1 MNAGWLWDA
10 AILTRF
16 HLDPRARTPS
26 TLLPRRQHPCP
37 ASHHVRRAGRRMDGR
52 VDEAPQLQENT
63 MRELAFGFFAV
74 VVIAGIVYFAHPWH

>member
-16 HLDPRARTPS
+16 HLDPRARTPIP
-26 TLLPRRQHPCP
+26 LLPRRQHPCP

-63 MRELAFGFFAV
+63 MSKPTMQKPVKDQVEELERMFAE
-74 VVIAGIVYFAHPWH
+74 